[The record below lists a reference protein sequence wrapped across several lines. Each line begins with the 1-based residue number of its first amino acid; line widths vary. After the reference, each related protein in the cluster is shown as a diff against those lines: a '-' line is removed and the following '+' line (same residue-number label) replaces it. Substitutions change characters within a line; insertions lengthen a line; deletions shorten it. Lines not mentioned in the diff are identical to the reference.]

1 LKYLKFL
8 ILILIYLQSCTPSPK
23 TLKVPIQTPEA
34 SVISLDNRFLL
45 SHPEYIDSLKVYLN
59 SAIRDSA
66 FPGCAISVGL
76 RGKLVFQEGFGYFT
90 YDSRFARTKTNT
102 IFDLASLTK
111 VIATTTL
118 AMILYEQGQL
128 PLDRKVVDIL
138 PDFYGDYKDLVTV
151 RHLLTHTHG
160 LIGWKKFYI
169 NLEGKDQ
176 IFREICRTDLISP
189 PGMQYVYSDLG
200 MILLQ
205 RIIEKI
211 THKSLDLMVQEYIT
225 GPLNMDRTFYN
236 PDTSRFGEIAPTEF
250 CDWRQVL
257 VRGFVHDENA
267 YAMGGV
273 SGHAGLFSTVED
285 LSVFCQM
292 YLNGGI
298 FDGQRILQA
307 ETIDLFIQKQNLVK
321 GSTRALG
328 WDTRSEV
335 NSMAG
340 DYMSLRAYG
349 HSGFTGTTIWIDPEY
364 KLFVVFLSNRVYPTR
379 ENLKI
384 RAVRPKVHNYIMK
397 AILNKDTK

>member
-1 LKYLKFL
+1 MKYLTFL
-8 ILILIYLQSCTPSPK
+8 ILILFYLQACAPSQK
-23 TLKVPIQTPEA
+23 TQKVPEISPG
-34 SVISLDNRFLL
+34 VKVVSLDNRSLL
-45 SHPEYIDSLKVYLN
+45 SHPEYIDSLKMYLK

-76 RGKLVFQEGFGYFT
+76 KGKLVFQEGFGYLT
-90 YDSRFARTKTNT
+90 YDPPFARVKTNT

-138 PDFYGDYKDLVTV
+138 PDFHGNQKDLVTV

-160 LIGWKKFYI
+160 LAGWKQFYL
-169 NLEGKDQ
+169 NLKGKER
-176 IFREICRTDLISP
+176 IVREICRTDLLYP
-189 PGMQYVYSDLG
+189 PGTQYVYSDLG

-205 RIIEKI
+205 RIIETI
-211 THKSLDLMVQEYIT
+211 AQKSLDLLVKDYIT
-225 GPLNMDRTFYN
+225 GPLHMDRTFYK
-236 PDTSRFGEIAPTEF
+236 PDSSWYGEIAPTEF
-250 CDWRQVL
+250 CKWRRIL

-292 YLNGGI
+292 YLNGGVYYN
-298 FDGQRILQA
+298 QRILQS
-307 ETIDLFIQKQNLVK
+307 ETIDLFTQRQNLVEE
-321 GSTRALG
+321 STRALG
-328 WDTRSEV
+328 WDTRSEE

-340 DYMSLRAYG
+340 DFMSMRAYG
-349 HSGFTGTTIWIDPEY
+349 HSGFTGTTVWIDPEN
-364 KLFVVFLSNRVYPTR
+364 KVFVVFLTNRVYPTR
-379 ENLKI
+379 ENQKI

-397 AILNKDTK
+397 ALLNRNTK